1 MPSETVIRV
10 AVPAPLLRYFDYLPP
25 SDGAQGIA
33 AGCRV
38 RVPFGRNKVTAVVV
52 EPAASTDIPRN
63 RLRRVQVVL
72 DQTPVLPADVIAM
85 LRWAATYYHHPPG
98 EVMATAL
105 PVLLRQGEPAHI
117 SHGAWQLTPAGRDL
131 SADALAR
138 APRQAMLWQH
148 LHEAGQPVTATEL
161 STMPGDTAA
170 ALRQLRDKGLAETVP
185 VPLTLPEADNGAETA
200 PEPAPAQRGA
210 IERLLESRSA
220 FGAWLLDGITGSGKT
235 EVYLRLIEQVLADG
249 RQALVLVPEIGL
261 TPQLARRL
269 SRRFD
274 APMALLHSGLNDRE
288 RLDAWLRAA
297 SGEARIVVGTRSAI
311 LTPLASPGLIIVDEE
326 HDISFKQQDGFRYS
340 ARDLAIWRARQLD
353 IPVLLGSATPSLE
366 SLHNAACGRFG
377 HLLLKQRTGG
387 ASLPEMGILDV
398 RGAPMREGI
407 SPRLRQAIGEHLEAG
422 GQALLFLNR
431 RGFAPTLRCHD
442 CGWISHCQ
450 RCDARL
456 TFHRG
461 SDRGERLVCHHC
473 GAVARRPEQCPQ
485 CNSTALDLLGQG
497 TERIEA
503 VLEEYF
509 PDVGIARIDRDAM
522 SRRQQLEQLLGEI
535 RDGSR
540 RLLIGTQ
547 MLAKGHHFP
556 DVSLVGILDADHG
569 LFGADFRAGERMA
582 QMIIQVAGRAGRAER
597 AGQVLIQTHHPA
609 HELLTRLLRE
619 GYHAWAQAELQQR
632 REAGW
637 PPFTHLALLRAEAAD
652 ASAPMA
658 FLELARELALPL
670 AGPDVN
676 LLGPVPAAMERRQ
689 GRWRARLLIQADE
702 RAGLQNLLRRL
713 IPLLA
718 EQKQARKVRWS
729 IDVDPQEI
737 L

>member
-10 AVPAPLLRYFDYLPP
+10 AIPTPLLRYFDYLPP
-25 SDGAQGIA
+25 AEGAGGIV

-38 RVPFGRNKVTAVVV
+38 RVPFGRNRVTGVVV
-52 EPAASTDIPRN
+52 DPATASDMDRS
-63 RLRRVQVVL
+63 RLRRVQNVL
-72 DQTPVLPADVIAM
+72 DVNPVLPADVMAM
-85 LRWAATYYHHPPG
+85 LRWAAGYYHHPPG

-105 PVLLRQGEPAHI
+105 PTLLRQGEPARLG
-117 SHGAWQLTPAGRDL
+117 HGAWQLTSTGRTL
-131 SADALAR
+131 AADALAR
-138 APRQAMLWQH
+138 APRQAEVWQH
-148 LHEAGQPVTATEL
+148 LRDAGHPVSAAEL
-161 STMPGDTAA
+161 GALPGDTSA
-170 ALRQLRDKGLAETVP
+170 ALRQLRDKDLVESVP
-185 VPLTLPEADNGAETA
+185 VSLTPLDPDSPPET
-200 PEPAPAQRGA
+200 PPPPAPAQRDA
-210 IERLLESRSA
+210 IQQLGQSRGQ

-235 EVYLRLIEQVLADG
+235 EVYLRLIEQVLTDG
-249 RQALVLVPEIGL
+249 HQALVLVPEIGL

-269 SRRFD
+269 SRRFSE
-274 APMALLHSGLNDRE
+274 PMVLLHSGLNDRE

-297 SGEARIVVGTRSAI
+297 TGEARIIVGTRSAVF
-311 LTPLASPGLIIVDEE
+311 TPLARPGVIIVDEE
-326 HDISFKQQDGFRYS
+326 HDVSFKQQDGFRYS
-340 ARDLAIWRARQLD
+340 ARDLAIWRARELD

-366 SLHNAACGRFG
+366 SLHNAASGRFQ
-377 HLLLKQRTGG
+377 HLVLDQRTGG
-387 ASLPEMGILDV
+387 ASLPTTGILDV

-461 SDRGERLVCHHC
+461 SGRGERLVCHHC
-473 GAVARRPEQCPQ
+473 GSVQRRPEQCPQ
-485 CNSTALDLLGQG
+485 CNSAALDLLGQG

-509 PDVGIARIDRDAM
+509 PGAGIARIDRDAM
-522 SRRQQLEQLLGEI
+522 SRRQQLEQLLEEI

-556 DVSLVGILDADHG
+556 NVSLVGILDADHG

-582 QMIIQVAGRAGRAER
+582 QMIVQVSGRAGRAER
-597 AGQVLIQTHHPA
+597 PGEVLIQTHHPA

-619 GYHAWAQAELQQR
+619 GYHAWARAELDQR

-637 PPFTHLALLRAEAAD
+637 PPFTQLALLRAEAPNAT
-652 ASAPMA
+652 APMA
-658 FLELARELALPL
+658 FLEQACELARPL
-670 AGPDVN
+670 AGPGVS

-689 GRWRARLLIQADE
+689 GRWRARLLVQAND
-702 RAGLQNLLRRL
+702 RAGVQNLLRRW

-729 IDVDPQEI
+729 VDVDPQEI

>member
-1 MPSETVIRV
+1 MPSENVIRV
-10 AVPAPLLRYFDYLPP
+10 AIPTPLLRYFDYLPP
-25 SDGAQGIA
+25 AEGSNKLA

-38 RVPFGRNKVTAVVV
+38 RVPFGRQRVTGIVMD
-52 EPAASTDIPRN
+52 PAATTDIPHQ
-63 RLRRVQVVL
+63 RLKRVQAVL
-72 DQTPVLPADVIAM
+72 DDAPLLPADVMAM
-85 LRWAATYYHHPPG
+85 LRWAASYYHHPPG
-98 EVMATAL
+98 EVLATAL
-105 PVLLRQGEPAHI
+105 PVLLRQGEPARLG
-117 SHGAWQLTPAGRDL
+117 HGAWQLTQAGNEISEDV
-131 SADALAR
+131 LAR
-138 APRQAMLWQH
+138 APRQSMVWQH
-148 LHEAGQPVTATEL
+148 LREAGRPLTLAEL
-161 STMPGDTAA
+161 GKLTGDISA
-170 ALRQLRDKGLAETVP
+170 ALRQLRDKGLAESVSA
-185 VPLTLPEADNGAETA
+185 PLSSPEDPHT
-200 PEPAPAQRGA
+200 PEPAPTPLPGQGHA
-210 IERLLESRSA
+210 IDQLLQSRDQFA
-220 FGAWLLDGITGSGKT
+220 TWLLDGVTGSGKT
-235 EVYLRLIEQVLADG
+235 EVYLRLIRQVLDDG
-249 RQALVLVPEIGL
+249 HQALVLVPEIGL

-269 SRRFD
+269 ARRFSE
-274 APMALLHSGLNDRE
+274 PMVLLHSGLNDRE
-288 RLDAWLRAA
+288 RHDAWLRAA
-297 SGEARIVVGTRSAI
+297 SGEARIVVGTRSAVF
-311 LTPLASPGLIIVDEE
+311 TPLASPGVIIVDEE

-340 ARDLAIWRARQLD
+340 ARDLAIWRARKLD

-366 SLHNAACGRFG
+366 SLHNAASGRFR
-377 HLLLKQRTGG
+377 HLVLDQRTGE
-387 ASLPEMGILDV
+387 ASLPRTGILDV

-407 SPRLRQAIGEHLEAG
+407 SPRLRQAIGEHLDAG
-422 GQALLFLNR
+422 GQVLLFLNR

-442 CGWISHCQ
+442 CGWIAHCQ

-461 SDRGERLVCHHC
+461 SGRGERLVCHHC
-473 GAVARRPEQCPQ
+473 GAVTRRPEQCPQ

-503 VLEEYF
+503 VLQEYF
-509 PDVGIARIDRDAM
+509 PDIGIARIDRDAM
-522 SRRQQLEQLLGEI
+522 SRREQLEHLLEEI
-535 RDGSR
+535 RDGRR

-556 DVSLVGILDADHG
+556 EVSLVGILDADHG

-582 QMIIQVAGRAGRAER
+582 QMIVQVSGRAGRAER
-597 AGQVLIQTHHPA
+597 AGEVLIQTHHPD

-619 GYHAWAQAELQQR
+619 GYHAWARAELEQR

-637 PPFTHLALLRAEAAD
+637 PPFSHLALLRAEAPD
-652 ASAPMA
+652 ARVPMA
-658 FLELARELALPL
+658 FLEQACELARPL
-670 AGPDVN
+670 AGPAVN